1 MSLFELFGGK
11 CVISTQHKNA
21 AKLLNICMKLETAYT
36 NPKFSDGTFSIECG
50 KSAFDIISKACENR
64 GVEIERSYYGGLP
77 MLVAKYKNRLGLLI
91 GAALAVTMVLLSLNV
106 VWRVEV
112 SGNESVSFTEVE
124 SLLAENGF
132 GVGSFI
138 SSADLTLIENRIMK
152 SDRRIAWISINM
164 NGTVANVEIRETK
177 KGASLP
183 KTAADLIA
191 VRDGKIERIESF
203 DGNCIVK
210 VGDIVRAG
218 DVLVSGI
225 YSNENGDY
233 RTTRAEG
240 EIFARVLREFS
251 IEVPFETT
259 EKVYTGRK
267 YCEIYINFFKKYIKV
282 FANTG
287 KMPLTCDIIYKN
299 GELGL
304 PSFSHIPIGY
314 SKTEYLEYVEQPT
327 VLSEAEAMERAF
339 ALLDGELGAFSEKA
353 ELLTKNIEFEISD
366 NAYILRCG
374 LVCIENIAEVRE
386 IDAKTP

>member
-11 CVISTQHKNA
+11 CVVSTPHKNA
-21 AKLLNICMKLETAYT
+21 AKLLNICMRLETVYT
-36 NPKFSDGTFSIECG
+36 NPKFFDGVFSIECG
-50 KSAFDIISKACENR
+50 KSAFDRIAKACENR
-64 GVEIERSYYGGLP
+64 GIEIERSYYGGLP
-77 MLVAKYKNRLGLLI
+77 MLAAKYKNRLGLLVGTI
-91 GAALAVTMVLLSLNV
+91 LAAVMVLLSLNV

-112 SGNESVSFTEVE
+112 SGNESVSYTEVE
-124 SLLAENGF
+124 TLLAENGF

-152 SDRRIAWISINM
+152 NDPRIAWISVNM
-164 NGTVANVEIRETK
+164 NGTVANIEIRETK
-177 KGASLP
+177 KGERRPQA
-183 KTAADLIA
+183 AADLVA

-210 VGDIVRAG
+210 VGDVVRAG

-240 EIFARVLREFS
+240 EIFARTLRQFS
-251 IEVPFETT
+251 IEVPFEIT

-267 YCEIYINFFKKYIKV
+267 YSEIYINFFKNYIKV

-287 KMPLTCDIIYKN
+287 KMPPTCDIIYKN

-304 PSFSHIPIGY
+304 PHFSDIPVGY
-314 SKTEYLEYVEQPT
+314 LKTEYLEYGERIVK
-327 VLSEAEAMERAF
+327 LSEDEAMERAF
-339 ALLDGELGAFSEKA
+339 TLLDGELSAFSEKA
-353 ELLTKNIEFEISD
+353 ELLRKNIEFEISD
-366 NAYILRCG
+366 SAYILRCSV
-374 LVCIENIAEVRE
+374 VCIENIAEVRE

>member
-1 MSLFELFGGK
+1 MSLFELLFGK
-11 CVISTQHKNA
+11 CVVSTQHKNA

-50 KSAFDIISKACENR
+50 KSAFDRIAKACENR
-64 GVEIERSYYGGLP
+64 GVVIERSYYGGLP
-77 MLVAKYKNRLGLLI
+77 MLAAKYKNRLGLLV
-91 GAALAVTMVLLSLNV
+91 GAVLAAAMVLLSLNV
-106 VWRVEV
+106 VWRVDV
-112 SGNESVSFTEVE
+112 SGNESVSCTEVE
-124 SLLAENGF
+124 TLLAENGF

-152 SDRRIAWISINM
+152 SDPRIAWISVNM
-164 NGTVANVEIRETK
+164 NGTVANVEIRESR
-177 KGASLP
+177 KGESRP
-183 KTAADLIA
+183 KNAADLIA

-203 DGNCIVK
+203 DGKCVVK
-210 VGDIVRAG
+210 VGDVVRAG
-218 DVLVSGI
+218 DLLVSGI

-251 IEVPFETT
+251 IEVPFEIT

-267 YCEIYINFFKKYIKV
+267 YSEIYINFFKKYIKV

-287 KMPLTCDIIYKN
+287 KMPPTCDIIYKN

-304 PSFSHIPIGY
+304 PSFADIPVGY
-314 SKTEYLEYVEQPT
+314 LKTEYLEYVERAVT
-327 VLSEAEAMERAF
+327 LSEEEAMERAF

-353 ELLTKNIEFEISD
+353 ELLTKNIEFEISES
-366 NAYILRCG
+366 AYILRCSV
-374 LVCIENIAEVRE
+374 VCIENIAMTRE